1 MQAELRELTRRE
13 LLGRGLTLG
22 ISAAMLRGRLDAQS
36 AAPQPVDLLV
46 TGPDIVTYDDAGT
59 VIPGG
64 AIAIRGNSIAWIGKA
79 ADAAKLYAPK
89 DTLNASGLIAMP
101 GLTDTHY
108 HTAQQFLRGVRKVT
122 HRRGPRWKNFLIP
135 FESGLEPE
143 DVYHSG
149 IVGYTSMISAGTT
162 CFLEAGGPHPDEMGR
177 AADDVGIRGRIAQNT
192 CDMDEDLPPTHLWKT
207 DRILRESESLVKRW
221 EKHPRVNA
229 WLSLRQ
235 IIVNTEPLRIQIAQ
249 LAKTLNTG
257 IHTHLCEGT
266 YEVDFTVE
274 NYQMRP
280 PEYFE
285 KIGILND
292 RLHCAHSVLL
302 TPEEVDLYA
311 KYDVSAAHCAF
322 NNYTLAPHRFY
333 DMVRKN
339 IRVGLGTDGPGSRG
353 TLDLFQVAHYAV
365 LGQTIGYG
373 MPFHAGAPVG
383 YPEMLQYGVRNGAR
397 AARLGDKTGALA
409 AGRLADIVL
418 VARDDF
424 DQYPSIDPTVTLGQ
438 NTVGMNVRTVI
449 IDGRVV
455 MKDRQFLTVDL
466 GRLRPRMEQRY
477 PILMDQ
483 FDKAIA

>member
-274 NYQMRP
+274 NYFAALGPVGSLGFLSQTFADTP
-280 PEYFE
+280 GQP
-285 KIGILND
+285 
-292 RLHCAHSVLL
+292 L
-302 TPEEVDLYA
+302 TVTMYMA
-311 KYDVSAAHCAF
+311 S
-322 NNYTLAPHRFY
+322 
-333 DMVRKN
+333 
-339 IRVGLGTDGPGSRG
+339 DGGVPNE
-353 TLDLFQVAHYAV
+353 FQVK
-365 LGQTIGYG
+365 
-373 MPFHAGAPVG
+373 F
-383 YPEMLQYGVRNGAR
+383 NG
-397 AARLGDKTGALA
+397 TTY
-409 AGRLADIVL
+409 L
-418 VARDDF
+418 VAP
-424 DQYPSIDPTVTLGQ
+424 QATVEL
-438 NTVGMNVRTVI
+438 
-449 IDGRVV
+449 
-455 MKDRQFLTVDL
+455 
-466 GRLRPRMEQRY
+466 
-477 PILMDQ
+477 
-483 FDKAIA
+483 